1 MRKSKAKGS
10 EFEDKQKVGEF
21 AEILKSYKKIE
32 GFREGQIVK
41 GKIVEIYPKEVMVDI
56 GYKSEGVIHLN
67 EFSDPATIKVGDEID
82 VMLELREDEEGKVVL
97 SKRKADRSKSWDRI
111 IEKYEEGSIVEG
123 KVFKK
128 VRGGL
133 MVDIGMEAFLPASLV
148 SLKPTRN
155 LDQFLGKDLKC
166 KIVKMNKKR
175 KNVVVSHRDYLREEK
190 VKRKA
195 KLLVEIEVGQI
206 RKGTVKNI
214 TDFGAFVDLGEID
227 GLLHITYMIWSRIR
241 HPSEVV
247 EVGVEIEVAILG
259 VDKEKERIS
268 LGLKQKTP
276 SPWEE
281 VEKKYPVGSR
291 VKGRVVN
298 ILPYGAFIELE
309 KGLEGLCHISELS
322 WTRRVAHPSEM
333 LAIGDIVEA
342 QVLGVDRAN
351 EKISLGLKQTEA
363 NPWLKVEAKYKVGAK
378 ITGKVR
384 NLTDY
389 GAFVELEAGIDG
401 LIHISDMSWTRKV
414 SHPSEVL
421 KKGKN
426 VEAIVLAVDREN
438 RKISLGL
445 KQLIRDPWPEISERY
460 RVEAVVKGKV
470 TKITNF
476 GVFLELEPDVEGLVH
491 ISQVAEPPP
500 ANLEELFRVG
510 DIVKAKVI
518 KVDSIERKIGL
529 SIKGVGSGE
538 NGA

>member
-227 GLLHITYMIWSRIR
+227 GLLHITDMSWSRIR

-247 EVGVEIEVAILG
+247 AVGDEIEVAILG